1 MCNFCNQQI
10 VLLPDTIL
18 NRYDYNTCVNLHS
31 DTLYRFCLHFLR
43 DVEPA
48 RDIVQDCFE
57 KLWINKK
64 SVETEKA
71 KSWLFTCAHHLMLNQ
86 LKREKVKKQHLD
98 SLCWSSTSHAD
109 TKFEH
114 QQLIQLLVKDLPPLQ
129 KSILLLRDLEGYTYQ
144 EIGSMLVLS
153 EAQVKVYLFR
163 ARLKV
168 KKRIK
173 GQFVLAS

>member
-1 MCNFCNQQI
+1 M
-10 VLLPDTIL
+10 DH
-18 NRYDYNTCVNLHS
+18 HS
-31 DTLYRFCLHFLR
+31 DALYRFCLHFLR
-43 DVEPA
+43 DVESA
-48 RDIVQDCFE
+48 RDIVQDCYE

-64 SVETEKA
+64 SVEAEKA
-71 KSWLFTCAHHLMLNQ
+71 KSWLFTCANHLMLNQ
-86 LKREKVKKQHLD
+86 VKRDKVKQQHME
-98 SLCWSSTSHAD
+98 SLCWNSTSGTD
-109 TKFEH
+109 TQFEN

-144 EIGSMLVLS
+144 EIGDMLSLT

-168 KKRIK
+168 KKRVK

>member
-1 MCNFCNQQI
+1 M
-10 VLLPDTIL
+10 DH
-18 NRYDYNTCVNLHS
+18 HS
-31 DTLYRFCLHFLR
+31 DSLYRFCLHFLR

-64 SVETEKA
+64 SVEVEKA
-71 KSWLFTCAHHLMLNQ
+71 KSWLFTCANHLMLNQ
-86 LKREKVKKQHLD
+86 VKRDKVKQQHLE
-98 SLCWSSTSHAD
+98 SLYWNSTSSTD
-109 TKFEH
+109 NQFENR
-114 QQLIQLLVKDLPPLQ
+114 QLIQLLVQDLPPLQ
-129 KSILLLRDLEGYTYQ
+129 KSILLLRDLEGYNYQ
-144 EIGSMLVLS
+144 EIGSMLSLT

-168 KKRIK
+168 KKRVK